1 MDTNPLNAPLEH
13 LEALAAEKRDEPLAL
28 AVITFRRAMKPATHR
43 QTLRNAS
50 GPLVQSALRIA
61 GAEYAHGPSDGYPN
75 AIRSCRD
82 AMDSARA
89 IVDFIANLG

>member
-61 GAEYAHGPSDGYPN
+61 GAEYACITSDGYPN